1 MTFPNLDNTFLASL
15 SLYRKL
21 RGGKWYLRHYKLT
34 DQSKREVYYNRKTLT
49 GFSVGEVLAGWMTW
63 TRYGG
68 KSPMSYVVKSED
80 YTPPSKPLPFMA
92 GLGGTLIDG
101 KW

>member
-15 SLYRKL
+15 CLYRKWK
-21 RGGKWYLRHYKLT
+21 GGKWYLRHYVHIT
-34 DQSKREVYYNRKTLT
+34 SDGGTPTSYGWEET
-49 GFSVGEVLAGWMTW
+49 GTVSSSEGWC
-63 TRYGG
+63 RYGG

-80 YTPPSKPLPFMA
+80 YTPPPPFIA